1 MATTKNKK
9 KGGKGKGGKVV
20 LIVESPAKAR
30 TIQKIL
36 KTGYAVGSSQ
46 GHVRD
51 LPEKKF
57 GVDIDKGFEPE
68 YVIIPK
74 KKKIISELKKLIKD
88 AQLVLLATDEDR
100 EGEAIAWHL
109 AHVLSIPENQAL
121 RAVFHEITPKAI
133 KQAVA
138 NPRPLNK
145 NLVNAQ
151 QARRIL
157 DRIVGYR
164 LSPLLWR
171 KIRGQRALSAGRV
184 QSVAVRLIVEKEREI
199 ENFKP
204 RTYFRIAGQFAVK
217 PNGEPVIRALMD
229 YHPEKEEEAKQ
240 LVQTAATDS
249 FTITKIE
256 EKQVTKSPP
265 PPFVTSSLQQEA
277 YRVLG
282 LPVATTMAIAQKLY
296 ETGYITYMRT
306 DSVHLSDEAIN
317 QAKQVISSTFGKE
330 YSHPRQFQTKA
341 RNAQEAHEAIRPT
354 DLNRTDIPGTDLE
367 KKLYKLIWAR
377 TIASQM
383 APARIKRTTL
393 TIEGTKTPHPFK
405 AKTDVIEFEG
415 FLKVYHT
422 EETAEATKLPN
433 LKENQPVYPVLIEA
447 KQVKTK
453 PPSRYSEATLVRELE
468 KRGIGRP
475 STYAPTVDTIIRRK
489 YVEVKDI
496 PGQSVDTI
504 IMQATPN
511 SFNRK
516 VIKERY
522 GSEKRRLVPTQL
534 AFVVNDYLTQQFPE
548 ILDYDFTAKME
559 DQLDAIARGEIH
571 WKEVLKEFYESFS
584 KQLEQA
590 LNDKQF
596 TGQRFL
602 GKAPDGNDVY
612 ARLGRYGPIIQ
623 IGTSGTENVKFLP
636 LPPPYRI
643 DTISLSDALRL
654 AELPKELGTLEG
666 KPVVLKVGPYGF
678 YLEYS
683 GKTYPVRNLEDPLS
697 ISLIEAEK
705 IIAERDKQQKKIV
718 KKFKDGRS
726 YIYVIRDDDGTT
738 YISRGRKRIP
748 IPKDINPEKIT
759 LEQCKEILQKGSRKK
774 N

>member
-1 MATTKNKK
+1 MATQKSKK
-9 KGGKGKGGKVV
+9 SGGKGKIV

-36 KTGYAVGSSQ
+36 KSGYAVGSSQ

-109 AHVLSIPENQAL
+109 AHVLNIPENQAL

-138 NPRPLNK
+138 NPRPLDK

-157 DRIVGYR
+157 DRIVGYK

-199 ENFKP
+199 ENFTP
-204 RTYFRIAGQFAVK
+204 RIYFRISGQFALK
-217 PNGEPVIRALMD
+217 QGGEPVIKALMD
-229 YHPEKEEEAKQ
+229 YHPEKEDEALQ

-256 EKQVTKSPP
+256 EKQITKSPP
-265 PPFVTSSLQQEA
+265 PPFVTSTLQQEA
-277 YRVLG
+277 YRLLG
-282 LPVATTMAIAQKLY
+282 LPVATTMSIAQKLY
-296 ETGYITYMRT
+296 ETGFITYMRT
-306 DSVHLSDEAIN
+306 DSVHLSDDAIA
-317 QAKQVISSTFGKE
+317 QAKKVITSTFGKE

-354 DLNRTDIPGTDLE
+354 DLSRTDIPGNDLE
-367 KKLYKLIWAR
+367 KKLYRLIWER

-383 APARIKRTTL
+383 APAKIKRTTL
-393 TIEGTKTPHPFK
+393 TIEGNKTPHPFK
-405 AKTDVIEFEG
+405 SKTDIIEFDG
-415 FLKVYHT
+415 FLKVYQT
-422 EETAEATKLPN
+422 EETAQATKLPN
-433 LKENQPVYPVLIEA
+433 LQEKQPLFSVLIEA
-447 KQVKTK
+447 RQVRSK

-489 YVEVKDI
+489 YVEVKDV
-496 PGQSVDTI
+496 PGQLVDTI
-504 IMQATPN
+504 ILQATPN
-511 SFNRK
+511 SFTKK

-522 GSEKRRLVPTQL
+522 GSEKKRLVPTQL
-534 AFVVNDYLTQQFPE
+534 AFIVNDYLTTQFPE

-559 DQLDAIARGEIH
+559 DQLDAIARGESN
-571 WKEVLKEFYESFS
+571 WKEVLKEFYNSFS
-584 KQLEQA
+584 KQLKQA
-590 LNDKQF
+590 LNDNQF
-596 TGQRFL
+596 TAQRLL
-602 GKAPDGNDVY
+602 GKTPDGKDVY
-612 ARLGRYGPIIQ
+612 ARLGKYGPIIQ
-623 IGTSGTENVKFLP
+623 IGASGGGNIRFIP
-636 LPPPYRI
+636 LPSPYRI
-643 DTISLSDALRL
+643 DSISLKDALRL
-654 AELPKELGTLEG
+654 AELPKELGTLKG
-666 KPVVLKVGPYGF
+666 KPVILKVGPYGF
-678 YLEYS
+678 YLEYD
-683 GKTYPVRNLEDPLS
+683 GKTYPIRNLDDPLNVS
-697 ISLIEAEK
+697 IIEAEK
-705 IIAERDKQQKKIV
+705 IITKRDKEQKKVI
-718 KKFKDGRS
+718 KRFKDGRS
-726 YIYVIRDDDGTT
+726 YIYVIKAEDGAV
-738 YISRGRKRIP
+738 YVSRGRRRVP
-748 IPKDINPEKIT
+748 IPKNINPENIT
-759 LEQCKEILQKGSRKK
+759 LEQCKDILKKGFQKK

>member
-1 MATTKNKK
+1 MATK
-9 KGGKGKGGKVV
+9 KGKKSGGKGKVV

-36 KTGYAVGSSQ
+36 KSGYAVGSSQ

-109 AHVLSIPENQAL
+109 AHVLNIPESQAL

-138 NPRPLNK
+138 NPRPLDK

-171 KIRGQRALSAGRV
+171 KIRGQKALSAGRV

-204 RTYFRIAGQFAVK
+204 RIYFRISGQFAVK
-217 PNGEPVIRALMD
+217 PEGEPVIKALMD
-229 YHPEKEEEAKQ
+229 YHPEEEDEAKQ
-240 LVQTAATDS
+240 IVQTAATDS

-265 PPFVTSSLQQEA
+265 PPFVTSTLQQEA

-306 DSVHLSDEAIN
+306 DSVHLSDEAIA
-317 QAKQVISSTFGKE
+317 QAKQAITSMFGKE

-354 DLNRTDIPGTDLE
+354 DLTRTDIPGSDLE

-383 APARIKRTTL
+383 APAKIKRTTL
-393 TIEGTKTPHPFK
+393 TIEGNKTPYPFK

-415 FLKVYHT
+415 FLKVYET

-433 LKENQPVYPVLIEA
+433 LKEKQYLYPIIIEA
-447 KQVKTK
+447 RQIRSK
-453 PPSRYSEATLVRELE
+453 PPARYSEATLVRELE

-496 PGQSVDTI
+496 PGQLVDTI

-511 SFNRK
+511 SFSKK

-522 GSEKRRLVPTQL
+522 GAEKRRLVPTQL
-534 AFVVNDYLTQQFPE
+534 AFIVTDYLIKQFPE
-548 ILDYDFTAKME
+548 ILDYDFTARME
-559 DQLDAIARGEIH
+559 EQLDAIARGEAN
-571 WKEVLKEFYESFS
+571 WKDVLKDFYDSFS
-584 KQLEQA
+584 KQVEQA
-590 LNDKQF
+590 LNDNQF
-596 TGQRFL
+596 TGQRLL
-602 GKAPDGNDVY
+602 GETPDGKDVY
-612 ARLGRYGPIIQ
+612 ARLGKYGPIVQ
-623 IGTSGTENVKFLP
+623 IGAPGGGNVKFLP

-643 DTISLSDALRL
+643 DSISLEDALRL
-654 AELPKELGTLEG
+654 AELPKELGLLKG

-678 YLEYS
+678 YLEYD
-683 GKTYPVRNLEDPLS
+683 GKTYPIRNLDDPLS
-697 ISLIEAEK
+697 VSIIEAEK
-705 IIAERDKQQKKIV
+705 IIEKRENEQKKIV
-718 KKFKDGRS
+718 KRFKDGRS
-726 YIYVIRDDDGTT
+726 FIYVVRGEDSTA
-738 YISRGRKRIP
+738 YVSRGRKRVP
-748 IPKDINPEKIT
+748 IPNDINPENIT
-759 LEQCKEILQKGSRKK
+759 LEQCREILKKGSQKK

>member
-1 MATTKNKK
+1 MTLKQSGGNTGTKQ
-9 KGGKGKGGKVV
+9 KVV

-36 KTGYAVGSSQ
+36 KSGYAVGSSQ

-68 YVIIPK
+68 YVIIPRK
-74 KKKIISELKKLIKD
+74 RKIISELKKLIKD

-109 AHVLSIPENQAL
+109 AHVLNIPEQQAL

-138 NPRPLNK
+138 NPRPLDK

-164 LSPLLWR
+164 LSPLLWK
-171 KIRGQRALSAGRV
+171 KIRGQKALSAGRV
-184 QSVAVRLIVEKEREI
+184 QSVAVRLIVEREREI
-199 ENFKP
+199 EQFKP
-204 RTYFRIAGQFAVK
+204 RVYFRISGKFAIQ
-217 PNGEPVIRALMD
+217 PEREPLIKALMEH
-229 YHPEKEEEAKQ
+229 HPEQEEDAIR

-249 FTITKIE
+249 FTISSIE
-256 EKQVTKSPP
+256 EKQVVKNPP
-265 PPFVTSSLQQEA
+265 PPFVTSTLQQEA
-277 YRVLG
+277 YRLLG

-306 DSVHLSDEAIN
+306 DSVHLSDDAIK
-317 QAKQVISSTFGKE
+317 QAKQVIANMFGKE
-330 YSHPRQFQTKA
+330 YSYPRQFQTRS

-354 DLNRTDIPGTDLE
+354 DLSRTDIPGTDVE
-367 KKLYKLIWAR
+367 KKLYRLIWAR

-393 TIEGTKTPHPFK
+393 VIEGKKTPYPFK
-405 AKTDVIEFEG
+405 AKTDIVEFEG
-415 FLKVYHT
+415 FLKVYKT
-422 EETAEATKLPN
+422 EDSEEATKLPA
-433 LKENQPVYPVLIEA
+433 LQENQSLYPVLIEA
-447 KQVKTK
+447 RQVRSK

-475 STYAPTVDTIIRRK
+475 STYAPTVDTIIKRK

-496 PGQSVDTI
+496 PGQLVDTV
-504 IMQATPN
+504 IMQATPD
-511 SFNRK
+511 SFTKK

-522 GSEKRRLVPTQL
+522 GAEKRRLVPTQL
-534 AFVVNDYLTQQFPE
+534 AFVVTDYLTKQFPE
-548 ILDYDFTAKME
+548 ILDYDFTARME
-559 DQLDAIARGEIH
+559 EQLDAIARGEVH
-571 WKEVLKEFYESFS
+571 WKDVLKEFYDSFS
-584 KQLEQA
+584 KQLERA
-590 LNDKQF
+590 FNDNQF

-602 GKAPDGNDVY
+602 GKTPDGQDVY
-612 ARLGRYGPIIQ
+612 ARLGKYGPIIQ
-623 IGTSGTENVKFLP
+623 IGAPGGGNVRFLP

-643 DTISLSDALRL
+643 DSVTLETALKI
-654 AELPKELGTLEG
+654 AQLPKELGKIND
-666 KPVVLKVGPYGF
+666 KPVLLKVGPYGF
-678 YLEYS
+678 YLEYDGS
-683 GKTYPVRNLEDPLS
+683 TYPIRNLDDPLS
-697 ISLIEAEK
+697 VSIKEAQQ
-705 IIAERDKQQKKIV
+705 IIAQHNEKGHRKVV
-718 KKFKDGRS
+718 KRFKDGRS
-726 YIYVIRDDDGTT
+726 YIYVLKDNDGAT
-738 YISRGRKRIP
+738 YVARGKKRVRIP
-748 IPKDINPEKIT
+748 ETVNIENLT
-759 LEQCKEILQKGSRKK
+759 LEQCREILKKGSQKRS
-774 N
+774 